1 MLSLWLSQLHFFLI
15 RCQYYPIIFIQQ
27 KPSKS
32 HIHHCHSAFQKESIS
47 GVVGFGSTSER
58 SLGFPEE
65 FAIRQLQ
72 LLPTCMVATQVDP
85 FQWIHRVFG
94 WRRKVHEFHRLRIR
108 IQEVPWDFIWFYCK
122 NILHFKYV
130 FMFTNIMYIR
140 HMYSYYFCRS
150 SVVWVRFSYLFLK
163 TPPLGSL
170 DTRSKPQTCPPPGQD
185 TSTYRFCKPK
195 DATPTWDK

>member
-85 FQWIHRVFG
+85 FQWIHRVSG

-108 IQEVPWDFIWFYCK
+108 IQEVPWDFIW
-122 NILHFKYV
+122 ILLSLSYILSTSLCLQISCIYV
-130 FMFTNIMYIR
+130 ICIHIIFVDLVLFGWDFLI
-140 HMYSYYFCRS
+140 YSWKLR
-150 SVVWVRFSYLFLK
+150 L
-163 TPPLGSL
+163 
-170 DTRSKPQTCPPPGQD
+170 
-185 TSTYRFCKPK
+185 
-195 DATPTWDK
+195 